1 MYGKKK
7 ERKKGILI
15 VALNE
20 GTILLLGN
28 MLLNKSSARHR

>member
-15 VALNE
+15 VVLNE
-20 GTILLLGN
+20 GIILFLGN
-28 MLLNKSSARHR
+28 MLLNKSSVRYR